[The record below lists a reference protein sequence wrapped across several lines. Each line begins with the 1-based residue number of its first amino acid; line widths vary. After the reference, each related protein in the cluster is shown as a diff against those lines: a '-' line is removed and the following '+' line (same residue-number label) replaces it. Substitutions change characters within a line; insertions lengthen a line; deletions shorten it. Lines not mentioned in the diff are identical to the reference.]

1 MDLLG
6 ICGGMIMT
14 EEYAGCSVGIYSADK
29 PSEVVVC
36 NISLTEN
43 AAEVLTN
50 MATEQ
55 FQATWYLNINVVGGG
70 CSGYLYDVQL
80 LENQPNENTQI
91 INSQGI
97 VIVINAV
104 DSTLLNNIVIDWN
117 DSLMGGGLKF
127 LNPNAT
133 KSCACGISFK

>member
-1 MDLLG
+1 
-6 ICGGMIMT
+6 
-14 EEYAGCSVGIYSADK
+14 
-29 PSEVVVC
+29 
-36 NISLTEN
+36 
-43 AAEVLTN
+43 

-80 LENQPNENTQI
+80 LETQPNENTQI